1 VNKCQILSVWSGQ
14 EFDFAL
20 KGVEMEALVA
30 CSVSLLTIYDMIK
43 AVQKDAVISDIK
55 LVYKYGG
62 KSDCVDKTTK
72 GKIT

>member
-1 VNKCQILSVWSGQ
+1 
-14 EFDFAL
+14 
-20 KGVEMEALVA
+20 MEALVA